1 MSGDGMDN
9 QDKVLLPD
17 EIWADD
23 LFGRRAEAELLI
35 GYLESVTARAI
46 VRDDLK
52 AYTIA
57 LDAPYGEGKSFFLR
71 RFAKHLQLNHPVAF
85 IDAWADD
92 LADDP
97 LVALAATLKHAL
109 DPLIQNSAD
118 VRGKWDSTVEKMG
131 KVAKIASRG
140 LLKRGIGLLIT
151 ASAAEAL
158 DGAMLN
164 SSEMVQD
171 AVKEAL
177 TDVGNDTVDEAIKAY
192 KSVTPSRL
200 MNEQIDAFEAGQ
212 FAIQEM
218 KRSLRALVESL
229 DGKTNHA
236 PIVIIIDELD
246 RCRPTY
252 AIKLLEEI
260 KHLFDVPG
268 LLFIFGMNRTQLA
281 HSLSGAYGPNFN
293 GEAYLRRF
301 IGRHYRIST
310 PDLTPLLKKLI
321 EDACLNSDRF
331 LIPPIRVNQ
340 KEFPDVSLASVLKK
354 YMDAY
359 GLVAR
364 DAFEIVDIL
373 QTCAGITHQSKFLL
387 GYLLPLIFGRILGC
401 NPGEMRAPTTD
412 TNWDFVTKY
421 TFRDETPK
429 TTDLW
434 KLANDLEEKSKMSM
448 NNLHSLLATPD
459 IDSYAALSVLEARQS
474 AEVPLARPENYG
486 RLLETVGR
494 FSNTQLG
501 I

>member
-1 MSGDGMDN
+1 MDN
-9 QDKVLLPD
+9 QGNILSPE

-23 LFGRRAEAELLI
+23 LFGRKTEAELLI

-57 LDAPYGEGKSFFLR
+57 IDAPYGEGKSFFLR
-71 RFAKHLQLNHPVAF
+71 RLAKHLRINHPVAF

-97 LVALAATLKHAL
+97 LIALAATLKHAL
-109 DPLIQNSAD
+109 DPLIQ
-118 VRGKWDSTVEKMG
+118 DSTGLRDKWNASIEKMG

-140 LLKRGIGLLIT
+140 LLKRGVGLLIT

-158 DGAMLN
+158 DEIISS
-164 SSEMVQD
+164 SSEIVRD
-171 AVKEAL
+171 ASAEAL
-177 TDVGNDTVDEAIKAY
+177 SEIGKGTIDSAITAY
-192 KSVTPSRL
+192 ESVTPSRL
-200 MNEQIDAFEAGQ
+200 MTERIEAFEAGQ
-212 FAIQEM
+212 SAVREM
-218 KRSLRALVESL
+218 KESLQALVHSL
-229 DGKTNHA
+229 DGYTCRP
-236 PIVIIIDELD
+236 PIIIIIDELD

-252 AIKLLEEI
+252 AVKLLEEI

-268 LLFIFGMNRTQLA
+268 LVFIFGMNRTQLA

-301 IGRHYRIST
+301 IGRHYRMST
-310 PDLTPLLKKLI
+310 PDLTPLLAKLI
-321 EDACLNSDRF
+321 EQAGLKSDDF
-331 LIPPIRVNQ
+331 LLPTIRVD
-340 KEFPDVSLASVLKK
+340 KTKFPDVSLASNIKR

-387 GYLLPLIFGRILGC
+387 GYLLPLILSRVLGC
-401 NPGEMRAPTTD
+401 NPGELQEPTTN
-412 TNWDFVTKY
+412 TNWDFVTQH
-421 TFRDETPK
+421 TFMDETQV
-429 TTDLW
+429 TSDLLR
-434 KLANDLEEKSKMSM
+434 LAKDIQVKSKMSS
-448 NNLHSLLATPD
+448 NELHSILATSKAGD
-459 IDSYAALSVLEARQS
+459 YAASSILSVRQDARI
-474 AEVPLARPENYG
+474 PLAKPENYS

-494 FSNTQLG
+494 FSNAHLAM
-501 I
+501 